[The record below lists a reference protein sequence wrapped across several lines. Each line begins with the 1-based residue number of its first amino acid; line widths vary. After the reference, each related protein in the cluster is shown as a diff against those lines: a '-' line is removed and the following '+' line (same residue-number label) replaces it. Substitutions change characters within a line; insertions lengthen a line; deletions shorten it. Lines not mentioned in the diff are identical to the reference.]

1 MDQNSDTIIGSYLQE
16 GCRNMAVESGSQK
29 GKQSVLKRRSVVILA
44 TLFCCFLWGS
54 AFPAVAA
61 SYDLLRVNLEDT
73 FQIILFAGIRFMIAA
88 SLIFAYAIATG
99 KKMRV
104 EVKGLGKIAI
114 LGLLQTFGQ
123 YVFFFLSMRTV
134 HPANASIL
142 ASTGIFF
149 TVIIAHFI
157 YKDDRLT
164 SRKVLGL
171 FLGMSGIVILN
182 GGASGTFSF
191 TGEGFM
197 IMSMLLSA
205 VAGVYTKKL
214 ARSLSP
220 YAIAGYQLLLG
231 SMLLIGLGLV
241 FSGPPQ
247 LTLTWISTPLLVY
260 LGFISAAA
268 FTTWSAILKH
278 NHISKVSVY
287 KFSIPIFG
295 VLISFV
301 FFRGTLDLVVV
312 LISLILVAVGIVL
325 INFERKVPTT

>member
-1 MDQNSDTIIGSYLQE
+1 
-16 GCRNMAVESGSQK
+16 MAVENKPQK
-29 GKQSVLKRRSVVILA
+29 ERQGVLKKRSVVILA

-54 AFPAVAA
+54 AFPAVAVA
-61 SYDLLRVNLEDT
+61 YELLEVNLEDP
-73 FQIILFAGIRFMIAA
+73 FQIILFAGIRFMIAS
-88 SLIFAYAIATG
+88 SLIFIYVRVTG
-99 KKMRV
+99 KKMGIKAGNLR
-104 EVKGLGKIAI
+104 KIAV

-123 YVFFFLSMRTV
+123 YVLFFLSMRTV
-134 HPANASIL
+134 HPANASVL

-164 SRKVLGL
+164 GRKALGL
-171 FLGMSGIVILN
+171 MVGMSGIVILN
-182 GGASGTFSF
+182 GGAAGTFSL

-197 IMSMLLSA
+197 ILSMLLSA
-205 VAGVYTKKL
+205 ISGVYTKKL
-214 ARSLSP
+214 AGSISP
-220 YAIAGYQLLLG
+220 YAITAYQLLLG
-231 SMLLIGLGLV
+231 SVLLVSLGLV

-247 LTLTWISTPLLVY
+247 LTFTLVSTPLLVY

-295 VLISFV
+295 VFISFV
-301 FFRGTLDLVVV
+301 FFRGALDVGIV
-312 LISLILVAVGIVL
+312 LISLFLVATGIAL
-325 INFERKVPTT
+325 INFERKNSAT

>member
-1 MDQNSDTIIGSYLQE
+1 VLENET
-16 GCRNMAVESGSQK
+16 QK
-29 GKQSVLKRRSVVILA
+29 EKQSLLKKRGIIILA

-61 SYDLLRVNLEDT
+61 GYEMLDVNLEDP
-73 FQIILFAGIRFMIAA
+73 FQIMLFAGIRFMIAS
-88 SLIFAYAIATG
+88 SLIFVYAFTTG
-99 KKMRV
+99 KKMGVNIR
-104 EVKGLGKIAI
+104 GLKKIAV

-142 ASTGIFF
+142 ASTGVFF

-164 SRKVLGL
+164 GRKLLGL
-171 FLGMSGIVILN
+171 IIGMSGVVILN
-182 GGASGTFSF
+182 GGASGTFSL

-197 IMSMLLSA
+197 IISMLLAAVSA
-205 VAGVYTKKL
+205 VYTKKL
-214 ARSLSP
+214 AGTMSP
-220 YAIAGYQLLLG
+220 YTITGYQLLLG

-247 LTLTWISTPLLVY
+247 LTLTWMTTPLLIY

-287 KFSIPIFG
+287 KFFIPIFG
-295 VLISFV
+295 VLISFI
-301 FFRGTLDLVVV
+301 FFRGTLDVMVV
-312 LISLILVAVGIVL
+312 LISLILVAIGIVL
-325 INFERKVPTT
+325 INFEGKKQTLSG

>member
-1 MDQNSDTIIGSYLQE
+1 
-16 GCRNMAVESGSQK
+16 MAIESSIQQK
-29 GKQSVLKRRSVVILA
+29 KQSRLNRRGMTLLA

-61 SYDLLRVNLEDT
+61 SYDLFHVNLEDP
-73 FQIILFAGIRFMIAA
+73 FQIISFAGIRFMIAA
-88 SLIFAYAIATG
+88 ALIFTYAIATG
-99 KKMRV
+99 KKIHV
-104 EVKGLGKIAI
+104 NGKDLRRISI
-114 LGLLQTFGQ
+114 LSLLQTVGQ

-149 TVIIAHFI
+149 TVIIAHFV
-157 YKDDRLT
+157 YKNDRLT
-164 SRKVLGL
+164 SRKILGL

-197 IMSMLLSA
+197 ILSMLLSA
-205 VAGVYTKKL
+205 LAGIYTKKL
-214 ARSLSP
+214 AVTISP
-220 YAIAGYQLLLG
+220 YAITGYQLLLG
-231 SMLLIGLGLV
+231 SVLLIGLGTS

-247 LTLTWISTPLLVY
+247 LTLTWLSMPLLVY

-278 NHISKVSVY
+278 HPISKVSVY

-301 FFRGTLDLVVV
+301 LFRGTLDVAIV
-312 LISLILVAVGIVL
+312 LISLTFVAVGILL
-325 INFERKVPTT
+325 INFESKIPKS